1 MRRIH
6 ADLLLLLIAV
16 IWGVGF
22 YFQKTAMAHVGPL
35 VFLFARATIASLVLV
50 PLALHEASR
59 VRVTV
64 PRPVLTTGLLAG
76 LMFFVAG
83 TLQQHGM
90 ITATVT
96 NTGFLT
102 ALYVVL
108 TPLLA
113 WVVWRRR
120 PTAYV
125 APAVALAFIGTWLLG
140 GGTLDGFSAG
150 DMLVGMSALF
160 WAAHLLLT
168 GVAATHNRPFAFAA
182 TQLLVVAVC
191 AGPVAA
197 ALEPFSLEG
206 LRRALPAILFVALM
220 GSGFCL
226 IVLIIAMRHTPPT
239 EAAILISTEILF
251 AAAAGAQLLG
261 ERLSAMGWLGAAMI
275 LAAMLLI
282 QVGPALEARRRPPR
296 S

>member
-1 MRRIH
+1 MRRVH
-6 ADLLLLLIAV
+6 ADLLLLLIAA

-22 YFQKTAMAHVGPL
+22 YFQKTAMAHVGPFL
-35 VFLFARATIASLVLV
+35 FLFARATIAALALV
-50 PLALHEASR
+50 PLALYEASR
-59 VRVTV
+59 LRTAL
-64 PRPVLTTGLLAG
+64 PRPVLTSGLLAG
-76 LMFFVAG
+76 LAFFVAG

-102 ALYVVL
+102 ALYVIL

-113 WVVWRRR
+113 WAVWRRR

-140 GGTLDGFSAG
+140 GGTLSGFSTG
-150 DMLVGMSALF
+150 DALIGMSALF

-182 TQLLVVAVC
+182 IQLLVVATC
-191 AGPVAA
+191 AGPAAA
-197 ALEPFSLEG
+197 ALEPITIEG
-206 LRRALPAILFVALM
+206 LRRALPAILFVAWM
-220 GSGFCL
+220 GSGVCL
-226 IVLIIAMRHTPPT
+226 IVLVIAMRYTPPT

-261 ERLSAMGWLGAAMI
+261 ERLGAIGWFGAAMI
-275 LAAMLLI
+275 LAAMLLV
-282 QVGPALEARRRPPR
+282 QLGPALEARRRRPR